1 MVKKRFLSVLM
12 TIAMVVT
19 MLPATAWAADST
31 GSYKLYFVE
40 QGESVTT
47 SDTADEEGTFDLN
60 GATKVS
66 QITGSLPDESQI
78 LEALELSGDTDA
90 YVFSPWIKEWDA
102 NKAKNIEA
110 EDVAGL
116 KLSSDKLP
124 SSNVVMYRFVT
135 TNPDAVQEDVGR
147 SAEFIPVL
155 VEQGETAT
163 SDDWGEAA
171 GISVTLDETDALV
184 EDVLDDI
191 PDKADLL
198 KTVGLDDANPDDYR
212 FSGLVKPYDLNNTYK
227 NGIASDAVD
236 EDLTSRLNS
245 KMAAADADV
254 IFYIFIT
261 PKPVATFT
269 LEVYTALGQTTPT
282 EITVAVPDGTTYG
295 EVKQQIL
302 TRDGLL
308 TLLQENGI
316 FEDLN
321 ANEISWD
328 GSFYAD
334 GSWDST
340 SGFSGDKDW
349 IDTTNNGLN
358 LVSSEGVL
366 EILVTSIYTT
376 YGVTFQLTDAAG
388 IVLAS
393 LQKTTENQRTQVTEL
408 VPDVNGADK
417 EAIYQALVDS
427 SYWTESVPTV
437 DMVVF
442 AIDETGWLGG
452 SNDPYD
458 LSTPAI
464 SADGDTLKA
473 TLLVTE
479 LVAVT
484 IDDAEDY
491 ALNTIPEGTTV
502 DALADRLEEMGDPT
516 QEGKTFAGWMVTSL
530 NGRTYAAPQ
539 PLATVVDVSGDAVIT
554 AITLKA
560 TWEDATTPEDPTD
573 PEVTYVSPTY
583 YVQYENETKSFVQ
596 TVEEGT
602 TYTEAAPTEEA
613 IRDAFGIAEDAVI
626 HVDGW
631 YGQSAWGS
639 GNRGEEYHYAG
650 MNDAAATAGVL
661 FADVTAEA
669 AAPETVTV
677 TYNVRYNGN
686 ITPIEKQVAVDSNY
700 ESAVPT
706 DAEILALFSIVGDA
720 SVTVNGWYGQRAW
733 NSGNLTEENRYDLSE
748 TVVDGGILYADVT
761 ITGEQPE
768 PPAVEKVV
776 TYYLYL
782 GDNRVDSVASVVS
795 TTSNADATYADMI
808 SQDQVVAALRDAGLL
823 NDYVDP
829 LVTVGDWQC
838 NEDWAANNGTAWDMS
853 QVAVVQGG
861 VLHAQVTIA
870 EQAEPATYHVDYH
883 VYVGDDYVTIPVD
896 VLVADGKTWANA
908 APSVEDITTAL
919 KAAGLMTDQDTL
931 TLGNWQNEGTWT
943 ENNGEGEAWTGL
955 GEVIA
960 TDGWLYA
967 RATVAPTV
975 NTVTFRVQLPEETV
989 VLDEL
994 EIPVGETLTA
1004 DQIAALETALAA
1016 QLGDS
1021 LEAGVWSI
1029 AGGANNGFQRENLGS
1044 IGADDLADGVVIT
1057 ASTSVKTFDILFDEA
1072 GGSEVADQTVAYNGT
1087 VTEPAAPTKA
1097 DYQFK
1102 GWTLNG
1108 EAYDFTTPV
1117 TGSITL
1123 VAQWEKLPVTV
1134 EYVLH
1139 VAVDGAAEQTYT
1151 FQQEA
1156 ADQTYRQ
1163 MAPTEEAIVEVLTD
1177 EFGFDSNAQSYAISL
1192 WVGQTASES
1201 GNYDVEY
1208 AGMDEPAVDGGSL
1221 HAKATITATTGT
1233 AYLTLKD
1240 AVSGQEIANDTV
1252 TFTVGQ
1258 TAGVFQDELKALAD
1272 SNVYNMD
1279 TFEMLTNSDEVLTD
1293 KKYIT
1298 AQVNAY
1304 VDVTF
1309 RFVDA
1314 DGNEVATL
1322 TTENLTQGVDTF
1334 ASVVPTMESIQN
1346 ALNAEYAGRVVTN
1359 VSNYQLTDTNGTED
1373 FTGRYDAF
1381 LQTEILTQ
1389 TPSATVTF
1397 APQHTVTFVN
1407 GETIYAEV
1415 TVNDGETVTK
1425 PTDPSNTVSSVFN
1438 GWYTD
1443 ETLTTAFDFETRI
1456 TTNTT
1461 VYAKWSVAG
1470 VPLNFVLPEGLEASM
1485 AGNANIAYEGQTIA
1499 EPTVTI
1505 KNGEA
1510 GYHLAGWY
1518 TTADFQEGTEWDFAD
1533 AVSTDDYQNGLTLY
1547 AKVEVQT
1554 RFEVYGNGDYSNM
1567 TGGTGMAPNEQ
1578 ADWVVYGGSL
1588 PEKWTDAKDLVEAS
1602 DAVEFNG
1609 WFTAEEWGKYKE
1621 DLDATEVAADFV
1633 VTEPATFYGE
1643 TIAVYSVMFE
1653 KGNLPENRTPE
1664 LPANTT
1670 ILHGEFVNLPADVS
1684 LDGYTFLGWT
1694 VTVNGV
1700 EQKWEDLQSNQ
1711 VTANGNVVY
1720 TANWSANHYTV
1731 TIDINGGEWL
1741 NTNKQTIEVVYDQ
1754 PYVNLLPQASADF
1767 YKEGARLVGWQDA
1780 NGNDIAR
1787 GDLYTI
1793 ADHSTVTAVWES
1805 YGVVVTLNPNYAG
1818 GTSETITVAYGN
1830 SLDDYETANGSQD
1843 PQRTGYIFAGWYE
1856 DAACTTPYQTDSSV
1870 TKAKMLFAKW
1880 QVAVS
1885 VQLKVEGAAEPA
1897 WTATYVVD
1905 ENGTLGDEA
1914 IAEMIAALA
1923 EVQDENDTFGNWWVR
1938 SADRNFTA
1946 EDLTTVSFSAADEI
1960 IGTVTKVHVVTFYL
1974 DDAAE
1979 APVVTYEVTQK
1990 DGQDTLTN
1998 EQLAELMALEDDKV
2012 GYVFAGWAD
2021 AQGITYPYTRNLG
2034 SIHFTDNVTF
2044 TAQWKAAA
2052 LNLKEATVN
2061 VTNSPV
2067 EYNGQAQQAVVEVI
2081 NPYTK
2086 EALPTNAY
2094 RVSYKLD
2101 GVNQSGVPTNA
2112 GVYDVMVS
2120 PTAAGIEA
2128 GLVVSGNQNSLII
2141 EDAFTISPK
2150 RLTKDVITVPE
2161 TLPDMEASGEQLKP
2175 VFDVRDTA
2183 LDQVLT
2189 EGTDYTLA
2197 YGANVEP
2204 GEGTVTIA
2212 GMGNYTDSLTL
2223 TFNIVSSKIDIGDTA
2238 QVTVEVQES
2247 ATYTGSAIEPTVT
2260 VTLANATELM
2270 KDQDYTVSYG
2280 SDQAPINV
2288 GTYTVVVAGIGDY
2301 RGAVEAQF
2309 VINPVNLENASITY
2323 IPTQDVNE
2331 DGSPVEPAVEVKI
2344 GDTVVDSANYDVV
2357 YENNTTEGTATV
2369 TVTGKAP
2376 NYTGSTSTT
2385 FEIKGMRYYVYGQ
2398 ATYNNGSIAAN
2409 QSISLTGTTVDG
2421 ESVNMTTK
2429 TDRNGNFRFDD
2440 LKDGTY
2446 YVVWAGKNF
2455 PANLNAYEDDAN

>member
-19 MLPATAWAADST
+19 MLPATAWAADTT
-31 GSYKLYFVE
+31 GSYKLYFVGQE
-40 QGESVTT
+40 ESVTT
-47 SDTADEEGTFDLN
+47 SDTADKEGTFDLD

-66 QITGSLPDESQI
+66 QITGSLPSDAEI
-78 LEALELSGDTDA
+78 LEALKLSGDTDA

-147 SAEFIPVL
+147 SAKFIPVL

-334 GSWDST
+334 DSWDST

-631 YGQSAWGS
+631 YGQSAWES

-761 ITGEQPE
+761 ITEEQPE

-883 VYVGDDYVTIPVD
+883 VYVGDNYVTIPVD

-919 KAAGLMTDQDTL
+919 KDAGLMTDQDTL

-943 ENNGEGEAWTGL
+943 ANNGEGEAWTGL

-960 TDGWLYA
+960 TNGWLYA

-975 NTVTFRVQLPEETV
+975 NTVTFQVQLPEETV

-994 EIPVGETLTA
+994 EIPVGKTLTA

-1072 GGSEVADQTVAYNGT
+1072 GGSEVADQKVAYDGT

-1201 GNYDVEY
+1201 GHYDVEY

-2052 LNLKEATVN
+2052 LNLKEATV
-2061 VTNSPV
+2061 
-2067 EYNGQAQQAVVEVI
+2067 
-2081 NPYTK
+2081 
-2086 EALPTNAY
+2086 
-2094 RVSYKLD
+2094 
-2101 GVNQSGVPTNA
+2101 
-2112 GVYDVMVS
+2112 
-2120 PTAAGIEA
+2120 
-2128 GLVVSGNQNSLII
+2128 
-2141 EDAFTISPK
+2141 
-2150 RLTKDVITVPE
+2150 
-2161 TLPDMEASGEQLKP
+2161 
-2175 VFDVRDTA
+2175 
-2183 LDQVLT
+2183 
-2189 EGTDYTLA
+2189 
-2197 YGANVEP
+2197 
-2204 GEGTVTIA
+2204 
-2212 GMGNYTDSLTL
+2212 
-2223 TFNIVSSKIDIGDTA
+2223 
-2238 QVTVEVQES
+2238 EVQES

-2260 VTLANATELM
+2260 VTLANGTELI

-2280 SDQAPINV
+2280 PDQAPINV

-2301 RGAVEAQF
+2301 RGVVEAQF

-2409 QSISLTGTTVDG
+2409 QSISLTGTTADG

>member
-19 MLPATAWAADST
+19 MLPATAWAADPT

-47 SDTADEEGTFDLN
+47 SNKADEEGTFALN
-60 GATKVS
+60 GAKKVS

-334 GSWDST
+334 GSWDSKI
-340 SGFSGDKDW
+340 GFSGDKDW

-427 SYWTESVPTV
+427 GYWTESVPTV

-442 AIDETGWLGG
+442 AIDETGWLGDG
-452 SNDPYD
+452 NAPYD
-458 LSTPAI
+458 LSTPAV
-464 SADGDTLKA
+464 AANGDTLKA

-631 YGQSAWGS
+631 YGQSAWES

-761 ITGEQPE
+761 ITEEQPE
-768 PPAVEKVV
+768 PPVVEKVV

-883 VYVGDDYVTIPVD
+883 VYVGDNYVTIPVD

-919 KAAGLMTDQDTL
+919 KDAGLMTDQDTL

-943 ENNGEGEAWTGL
+943 ANNGEGEAWTGL

-975 NTVTFRVQLPEETV
+975 NTVTFQVQLPEETV

-1072 GGSEVADQTVAYNGT
+1072 GGSEVADQKVAYDGT

-1201 GNYDVEY
+1201 GHYDVEY

-1221 HAKATITATTGT
+1221 HARVTITATTGT

-1425 PTDPSNTVSSVFN
+1425 PTDPSNTISSVFN

-2052 LNLKEATVN
+2052 LNLKEATV
-2061 VTNSPV
+2061 
-2067 EYNGQAQQAVVEVI
+2067 
-2081 NPYTK
+2081 
-2086 EALPTNAY
+2086 
-2094 RVSYKLD
+2094 
-2101 GVNQSGVPTNA
+2101 
-2112 GVYDVMVS
+2112 
-2120 PTAAGIEA
+2120 
-2128 GLVVSGNQNSLII
+2128 
-2141 EDAFTISPK
+2141 
-2150 RLTKDVITVPE
+2150 
-2161 TLPDMEASGEQLKP
+2161 
-2175 VFDVRDTA
+2175 
-2183 LDQVLT
+2183 
-2189 EGTDYTLA
+2189 
-2197 YGANVEP
+2197 
-2204 GEGTVTIA
+2204 
-2212 GMGNYTDSLTL
+2212 
-2223 TFNIVSSKIDIGDTA
+2223 
-2238 QVTVEVQES
+2238 EVQES

-2260 VTLANATELM
+2260 VTLANGTELM

-2409 QSISLTGTTVDG
+2409 QSISLTGTTADG

>member
-19 MLPATAWAADST
+19 MLPATAWAADPT

-47 SDTADEEGTFDLN
+47 SNKADEEGTFALN
-60 GATKVS
+60 GAKKVS

-334 GSWDST
+334 GSWDSKI
-340 SGFSGDKDW
+340 GFSGDKDW

-631 YGQSAWGS
+631 YGQSAWES

-761 ITGEQPE
+761 ITEEQPE
-768 PPAVEKVV
+768 PPVVEKVV

-883 VYVGDDYVTIPVD
+883 VYVGDNYVTIPVD

-919 KAAGLMTDQDTL
+919 KDAGLMTDQDTL

-943 ENNGEGEAWTGL
+943 ANNGEGEAWTGL

-960 TDGWLYA
+960 TNGWLYA

-975 NTVTFRVQLPEETV
+975 NTVTFQVQLPEETV

-994 EIPVGETLTA
+994 EIPVGKTLTA

-1072 GGSEVADQTVAYNGT
+1072 GGSEVADQKVAYDGT

-1201 GNYDVEY
+1201 GHYDVEY

-2052 LNLKEATVN
+2052 LNLKEATV
-2061 VTNSPV
+2061 
-2067 EYNGQAQQAVVEVI
+2067 
-2081 NPYTK
+2081 
-2086 EALPTNAY
+2086 
-2094 RVSYKLD
+2094 
-2101 GVNQSGVPTNA
+2101 
-2112 GVYDVMVS
+2112 
-2120 PTAAGIEA
+2120 
-2128 GLVVSGNQNSLII
+2128 
-2141 EDAFTISPK
+2141 
-2150 RLTKDVITVPE
+2150 
-2161 TLPDMEASGEQLKP
+2161 
-2175 VFDVRDTA
+2175 
-2183 LDQVLT
+2183 
-2189 EGTDYTLA
+2189 
-2197 YGANVEP
+2197 
-2204 GEGTVTIA
+2204 
-2212 GMGNYTDSLTL
+2212 
-2223 TFNIVSSKIDIGDTA
+2223 
-2238 QVTVEVQES
+2238 EVQES

-2260 VTLANATELM
+2260 VTLANGTELM

-2409 QSISLTGTTVDG
+2409 QSISLTGTTADG

>member
-19 MLPATAWAADST
+19 MLPATAWAADPT

-47 SDTADEEGTFDLN
+47 SNKADEEGTFALN
-60 GATKVS
+60 GAKKVS

-334 GSWDST
+334 GSWDSKI
-340 SGFSGDKDW
+340 GFSGDKDW

-631 YGQSAWGS
+631 YGQSAWES

-761 ITGEQPE
+761 ITEEQPE
-768 PPAVEKVV
+768 PPVVEKVV

-883 VYVGDDYVTIPVD
+883 VYVGDDFVTISVD
-896 VLVADGKTWANA
+896 VPVADGKTWANA

-919 KAAGLMTDQDTL
+919 KDAGLMTDQDTL

-943 ENNGEGEAWTGL
+943 ANNGEGEAWTGL

-960 TDGWLYA
+960 TNGWLYA

-975 NTVTFRVQLPEETV
+975 NTVTFQVQLPEETV

-994 EIPVGETLTA
+994 EIPVGKTLTA

-1072 GGSEVADQTVAYNGT
+1072 GGSEVADQKVAYDGT

-1201 GNYDVEY
+1201 GHYDVEY

-1754 PYVNLLPQASADF
+1754 PYVNLLPQASTDF

-2052 LNLKEATVN
+2052 LNLKEATV
-2061 VTNSPV
+2061 
-2067 EYNGQAQQAVVEVI
+2067 
-2081 NPYTK
+2081 
-2086 EALPTNAY
+2086 
-2094 RVSYKLD
+2094 
-2101 GVNQSGVPTNA
+2101 
-2112 GVYDVMVS
+2112 
-2120 PTAAGIEA
+2120 
-2128 GLVVSGNQNSLII
+2128 
-2141 EDAFTISPK
+2141 
-2150 RLTKDVITVPE
+2150 
-2161 TLPDMEASGEQLKP
+2161 
-2175 VFDVRDTA
+2175 
-2183 LDQVLT
+2183 
-2189 EGTDYTLA
+2189 
-2197 YGANVEP
+2197 
-2204 GEGTVTIA
+2204 
-2212 GMGNYTDSLTL
+2212 
-2223 TFNIVSSKIDIGDTA
+2223 
-2238 QVTVEVQES
+2238 EVQES

-2260 VTLANATELM
+2260 VTLANGTELM

-2409 QSISLTGTTVDG
+2409 QSISLTGTTADG